1 MPSTIEGQGGA
12 EGARALAAVRACVFD
27 AYGTLF
33 DTSSAA
39 TGCAEVPTE
48 RKRQLAALWRDKQ
61 LQYTWLRCAQGRHAD
76 FEQVTAEALEF
87 ALDTL
92 EISRALAATLL
103 ARYDRLEVFE
113 EVPRAIQAMGES
125 GLPLAVLSNGT
136 PRMLEALLANAGMR
150 DRFSFVLSVQ
160 AAGAFKPSPRV
171 YQSAVDALGL
181 HPSRIGFV
189 SSNGW
194 DAHAAAAFGMTVV
207 WCNRSGQRDERL
219 PGRIAA
225 TIQSL
230 DELPPLLAR

>member
-1 MPSTIEGQGGA
+1 MPSTIERQGGP
-12 EGARALAAVRACVFD
+12 EGARALRAVRACVFD

-33 DTSSAA
+33 DASSAA
-39 TGCAEVPTE
+39 TGCAEVPAE
-48 RKRQLAALWRDKQ
+48 RRRQLAALWRDKQ

-76 FEQVTAEALEF
+76 FEQVTSEALEF

-92 EISRALAATLL
+92 ELARGLAPALM
-103 ARYDRLEVFE
+103 ARYDRLDVFE
-113 EVPRAIQAMGES
+113 EVTRAIQSMGES
-125 GLPLAVLSNGT
+125 GLPMAVLSNGT
-136 PRMLEALLANAGMR
+136 PHMLEALLEHSGMR
-150 DRFSFVLSVQ
+150 DHFSFVLSVQ
-160 AAGAFKPSPRV
+160 AVGAFKPSPRV

-181 HPSRIGFV
+181 HPSQIGFV

-194 DAHAAAAFGMTVV
+194 DAHAAAAFGMQVV

-225 TIQSL
+225 QIRTL